1 MADFWTAYCAAED
14 RILEAI
20 FTFFSYGFD
29 NPHQR
34 TEGTQRLRY
43 RSVMRSMNR
52 GLAELRALES
62 SGAPADERLA
72 AESFT
77 EFAGIMLR
85 VMGTDRPP
93 EMPVGRRSYPLWR
106 HYIHAYEILML
117 VVKRILFDTQLSARP
132 VGSQHLE
139 LAGRELQLLRA
150 AGDIPVSMES
160 VESLQRLLDVSGRLL
175 ARRRSLGA
183 G

>member
-1 MADFWTAYCAAED
+1 MVDFWTAYCAAED

-52 GLAELRALES
+52 GLTELRALES
-62 SGAPADERLA
+62 GNAHPDELAA

-77 EFAGIMLR
+77 EFSSIMFR
-85 VMGTDRPP
+85 AMGTDRPP

-117 VVKRILFDTQLSARP
+117 VVKRILFDNQLSKLP

-139 LAGRELQLLRA
+139 LAARELQLLRA
-150 AGDIPVSMES
+150 AEEIPVSDES
-160 VESLQRLLDVSGRLL
+160 VNTLQELLDVSAELL
-175 ARRRSLGA
+175 ARKRSLGA
-183 G
+183 R